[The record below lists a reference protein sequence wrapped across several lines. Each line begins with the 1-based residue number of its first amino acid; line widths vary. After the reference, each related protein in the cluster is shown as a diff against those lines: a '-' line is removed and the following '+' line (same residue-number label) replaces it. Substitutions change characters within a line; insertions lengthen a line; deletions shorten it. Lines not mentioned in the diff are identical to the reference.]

1 MAQRRMIYLSSPVG
15 QKLTTAGGLL
25 ESGMKMIFRLFLET
39 LTPTDKKID
48 LLPQM
53 SHTLGFPAE
62 GDLKDFLY
70 I

>member
-1 MAQRRMIYLSSPVG
+1 MFNSIKLSDVVTTFTTGTATEPVLALG

-48 LLPQM
+48 LLE
-53 SHTLGFPAE
+53 SNLW
-62 GDLKDFLY
+62 
-70 I
+70 